1 MAADFDQVR
10 IPDLDLPDIKVEITR
25 EGEKTD
31 KSAGNVQ
38 SHQLGESTYCGEPV
52 KPGVGPGVLIG
63 RIAQNS

>member
-10 IPDLDLPDIKVEITR
+10 IPDLDLPDICVEITR

-31 KSAGNVQ
+31 KTAGNVQ
-38 SHQLGESTYCGEPV
+38 SQPGLSSYCGEPV

-63 RIAQNS
+63 KTA

>member
-38 SHQLGESTYCGEPV
+38 SHQLGESIYCGESV
-52 KPGVGPGVLIG
+52 KSGVEIG
-63 RIAQNS
+63 RAHV